1 MLRLLRFST
10 RPGAVQCNCLA
21 GFICLMALGIVLLN
35 FKGTPAGAGSST
47 ASRLAVAAV
56 APAPEKDLGSK
67 VADLGNLNAAIRSSR
82 VALLLHI
89 AQLELG
95 LQRLQACPAY
105 TCKFTKQEVLAE
117 GEPLHDPQT
126 MLLKLRH
133 QPFSVYM
140 KWEEGGDVGRE
151 VLFCE
156 NENDRKLLV
165 KLGGIKR
172 ALPTVKLEP
181 TSSMA
186 MAESRHPITQAGM
199 KYVVEQAL
207 SFRRGDLE
215 KKTGTQ
221 WQLLSDQKFD
231 GRPCDVFVALHD
243 APSTSCPYRKS
254 EMFIDREL
262 SLPVCIR
269 NYGWPSDNCDTSDA
283 SKLDEQT
290 LFEIYAYSDI
300 QLNPPQLSDADFS
313 KTNKAYKFK
322 R

>member
-1 MLRLLRFST
+1 MLRVLKFST

-21 GFICLMALGIVLLN
+21 GFICVAALGIVLLN

-47 ASRLAVAAV
+47 ASRLATSLPSPVV
-56 APAPEKDLGSK
+56 EKDLGSK
-67 VADLGNLNAAIRSSR
+67 VADLGNVNAAIRSSR

-105 TCKFTKQEVLAE
+105 ACKFTKQEVLSD
-117 GEPLHDPQT
+117 GEPLHEPQT
-126 MLLKLRH
+126 MQLKLRH
-133 QPFSVYM
+133 SPLAVYM

-156 NENDRKLLV
+156 NENDSKLLV

-199 KYVVEQAL
+199 KYIIEQAL
-207 SFRRGDLE
+207 SFRRADLE
-215 KKTGTQ
+215 KKTGTS

-231 GRPCDVFVALHD
+231 NRPCDVFIAVHNAES
-243 APSTSCPYRKS
+243 AGCPYRKS
-254 EMFIDREL
+254 EMYIDREL
-262 SLPVCIR
+262 SLPVCIK
-269 NYGWPSDNCDTSDA
+269 NYGWPSANCDTSDV

-290 LFEIYAYSDI
+290 IFEIYAYTDI
-300 QLNPPQLSDADFS
+300 QLNNQLSDADFS